1 MTDKSKNDRNK
12 PIQFLNFHFSTAA
25 KLTGDK
31 SDIITTEIKLN
42 STVNVY
48 NTHFIL
54 AIVLDD
60 GSEY

>member
-1 MTDKSKNDRNK
+1 MTDKSKNDPNK

-31 SDIITTEIKLN
+31 SDITMTEIKLS

>member
-1 MTDKSKNDRNK
+1 MIETS
-12 PIQFLNFHFSTAA
+12 QFNFWTFNFPSAA

-31 SDIITTEIKLN
+31 SDIITTEIKLS
-42 STVNVY
+42 STVNVH